1 MRETYSAKFKYSTII
16 IFYTL
21 KQINYLVAAFLLV
34 AALVSIALPSP
45 IQASPSTQWCVSF
58 TGLGCITNKN
68 ACKDAAS
75 AVDGATCSK
84 K

>member
-1 MRETYSAKFKYSTII
+1 MREPYAVKLKYSTIR
-16 IFYTL
+16 IFYTMR
-21 KQINYLVAAFLLV
+21 QIIYLIAAFLLV
-34 AALVSIALPSP
+34 AAFVSIALPCP

-58 TGLGCITNKN
+58 AGLGCFTNKN